1 MNHNEDKNR
10 RIYLYSHS
18 PEAEKAIESGE
29 VAIST
34 GGARRPDGTM
44 MDMAKPLSFTLDEL
58 KEMVSDETHLIE
70 AEKKIKQ
77 IGEKLQLSEEGMQEI
92 SRIGWLNNAAIGE
105 VYSMT
110 YAGFQRTLSG
120 LEYISSNM
128 EEFRQYVRQR
138 DFNELK
144 EKTERFITY
153 LESDARKLELP
164 KFDVTSSNVDD
175 HINDIGSFIK
185 RIYDGLLD
193 GSEDG
198 FFACV
203 IINALIVP
211 FTEVLKKYAVL
222 FFYDNGVSA
231 GGCNKWAKLISDI
244 SSDQRFLEKIQ
255 YYIHL
260 EIDMS
265 YRDKVVLG
273 RRCVK
278 RIALL
283 PDSIAFDAEYAL
295 YHSKEEYLSKSK
307 DIKRLISES
316 DSIPDDGKLY
326 L

>member
-1 MNHNEDKNR
+1 M
-10 RIYLYSHS
+10 
-18 PEAEKAIESGE
+18 
-29 VAIST
+29 
-34 GGARRPDGTM
+34 
-44 MDMAKPLSFTLDEL
+44 
-58 KEMVSDETHLIE
+58 
-70 AEKKIKQ
+70 
-77 IGEKLQLSEEGMQEI
+77 
-92 SRIGWLNNAAIGE
+92 
-105 VYSMT
+105 
-110 YAGFQRTLSG
+110 
-120 LEYISSNM
+120 
-128 EEFRQYVRQR
+128 
-138 DFNELK
+138 
-144 EKTERFITY
+144 
-153 LESDARKLELP
+153 
-164 KFDVTSSNVDD
+164 TSSNVDE

-222 FFYDNGVSA
+222 FFYDNGVAA

-244 SSDQRFLEKIQ
+244 SSDQRFREKIQ

-260 EIDMS
+260 ETDMP

-273 RRCVK
+273 RKCVK

-283 PDSIAFDAEYAL
+283 PDSIEFDAEYAL

-307 DIKRLISES
+307 DVKKLISAS

>member
-1 MNHNEDKNR
+1 MNHNEDKNK

-34 GGARRPDGTM
+34 GGARRSDGTM

-58 KEMVSDETHLIE
+58 KEMVSDEKQFMV
-70 AEKKIKQ
+70 ADKKIKQ

-92 SRIGWLNNAAIGE
+92 SRIGWLNNAAIGQA
-105 VYSMT
+105 YSMT

-120 LEYISSNM
+120 LEYIASNM

-138 DFNELK
+138 DFNDLK

-153 LESDARKLELP
+153 LESDMRKLELP
-164 KFDVTSSNVDD
+164 RFDVTNSNVDE

-185 RIYDGLLD
+185 RMYVGLLD

-198 FFACV
+198 FFACI

-222 FFYDNGVSA
+222 FFYDNGVTA
-231 GGCNKWAKLISDI
+231 GGCNKWSKLISDI
-244 SSDQRFLEKIQ
+244 SSDQRFREKIQ

-260 EIDMS
+260 ETDMP
-265 YRDKVVLG
+265 YKDKIVLGCRCLKKVVS
-273 RRCVK
+273 
-278 RIALL
+278 L

-307 DIKRLISES
+307 DVKKIIDIS
-316 DSIPDDGKLY
+316 DGIPDDGKLY